1 MGGLVGHVPF
11 VCNSGSC
18 YALQQ
23 SGSWQKDRYATGE
36 KNAAIG
42 SMVLHNKLVIAG
54 GSGRR
59 LSTIKVASPNTRT
72 TLSVRLPVE
81 TSSSCIVPWDD
92 NTFMVI
98 GGFTSDGATTRT
110 YFVNMNTE
118 RLTNGPSLLKA
129 RGHMGCNEIIVN
141 GESYII
147 VAGGT
152 GASASTE
159 YLSKSSTGNKW
170 KTGPNLP
177 TRLGV
182 SRTVVSTD
190 KRSLHTFGNGRKNI
204 YQFSCSG
211 GITTCKWIENA
222 VQLKNK
228 RWYFVAFTIPDTLA
242 YKLCN

>member
-72 TLSVRLPVE
+72 TTLSVRLPVE

-141 GESYII
+141 GDHI
-147 VAGGT
+147 
-152 GASASTE
+152 
-159 YLSKSSTGNKW
+159 
-170 KTGPNLP
+170 
-177 TRLGV
+177 
-182 SRTVVSTD
+182 
-190 KRSLHTFGNGRKNI
+190 SLLLV
-204 YQFSCSG
+204 
-211 GITTCKWIENA
+211 ELEL
-222 VQLKNK
+222 VLQLN
-228 RWYFVAFTIPDTLA
+228 
-242 YKLCN
+242 

>member
-59 LSTIKVASPNTRT
+59 LSTIKVASP
-72 TLSVRLPVE
+72 
-81 TSSSCIVPWDD
+81 
-92 NTFMVI
+92 
-98 GGFTSDGATTRT
+98 TTRT

-190 KRSLHTFGNGRKNI
+190 KRSLYTFGNGRKNI